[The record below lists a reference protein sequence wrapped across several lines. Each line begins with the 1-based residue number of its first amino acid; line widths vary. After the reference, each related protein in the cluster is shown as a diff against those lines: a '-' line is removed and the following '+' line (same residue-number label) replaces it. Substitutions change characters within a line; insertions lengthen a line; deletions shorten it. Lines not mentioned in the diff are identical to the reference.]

1 VRRVVLSSEQQEARA
16 KNVVADF
23 LFRQLIVPKVFF
35 DAAWPNRSRRVD
47 VLAID
52 RSGTGEIHVVEI
64 KVGTGLKDL
73 NMAITQLEEIPAHFK
88 YVALF
93 ENRNFRP
100 DSRALYADDGMGR
113 IGVIQVRE
121 DAAGNLSAEYS
132 VRPERFRLDSSIFK
146 AVDRFTASRQPNLEI
161 RP

>member
-1 VRRVVLSSEQQEARA
+1 MRKVILSPGQQESRA

-23 LFRQLIVPKVFF
+23 LFRHLIVPKVFF
-35 DAAWPNRSRRVD
+35 DAAWPSRSRRVD

-64 KVGTGLKDL
+64 KVGTGLKEL
-73 NMAITQLEEIPAHFK
+73 NGTIAQLEDVPAHFK
-88 YVALF
+88 YIALF
-93 ENRNFRP
+93 ENRAFRP
-100 DSRALYADDGMGR
+100 DSRTLYAADGMGR
-113 IGVIQVRE
+113 IGVIQVKE

-132 VRPERFRLDSSIFK
+132 VRPERFKLDSSIFK
-146 AVDRFTASRQPNLEI
+146 AVDRFTANRQPNLEI